1 MSDIRDIAEK
11 VYAGERLTFADGM
24 RLYRHHNL
32 IELSALADF
41 VRRKKHP
48 ENIVTYVIGRNIN
61 YTNVCWVKC
70 DFCAF
75 YRPPGHAEGYTLPKE
90 VILRKCQELVD
101 VGASLPGGNP
111 PKSCEVLMQ
120 GGLNPK
126 LKIEYYEDLLSSIRD
141 RFPEIHLHSL
151 SATEIIY
158 IAHISRLSIEECLKR
173 LRAAGLDS
181 IPGAGA
187 EILVDEPRS
196 ELAFRKDTTDEWL
209 DVHRTAHRLGMNTTA
224 TMMFGS
230 VEKPEHRIEHILRVR
245 EVQDEALKGKWGNGA
260 MGQWNGDDP
269 LHLPL
274 SKGESPR
281 GSQPSTTNPQ
291 PSGRFTAFIL
301 WNFQPH
307 ETVLGERLM
316 KQGWRKATGYE
327 YLRMTAVARLLLD
340 NIDNLQASWVTQGAK
355 IAQISLKY
363 GNNDFGSLMMEE
375 NVVSAAGTKF
385 CMPLEEIHRLIRDAG
400 YTPVRR
406 NTRYELIDADA
417 GEPSSVTP
425 QRKELELMRL

>member
-11 VYAGERLTFADGM
+11 VYAGERLTFEDGM

-32 IELSALADF
+32 TELSALADY

-75 YRPPGHAEGYTLPKE
+75 YRPPGHTEGYTLPTE
-90 VILRKCQELVD
+90 VILQKCQELVD
-101 VGASLPGGNP
+101 VGASLPGGNS

-126 LKIEYYEDLLSSIRD
+126 LKIDYYEDLLSSIRD
-141 RFPEIHLHSL
+141 RFPEIQLHSL

-158 IAHISRLSIEECLKR
+158 IAHISRLSIEECIQR

-196 ELAFRKDTTDEWL
+196 ELAFRKDTTEEWL
-209 DVHRTAHRLGMNTTA
+209 NVHRIAHRLGMNTTA
-224 TMMFGS
+224 TMMYGS

-245 EVQDEALKGKWGNGA
+245 ETQDEALKGKW
-260 MGQWNGDDP
+260 NGDN
-269 LHLPL
+269 H
-274 SKGESPR
+274 
-281 GSQPSTTNPQ
+281 Q
-291 PSGRFTAFIL
+291 PSGRFTAFIT

-307 ETVLGERLM
+307 DTVLGERLM
-316 KQGWRKATGYE
+316 RQGWRKSTGYE
-327 YLRMTAVARLLLD
+327 YLRMTAISRLLLD

-355 IAQISLKY
+355 IAQVSLKY

-385 CMPLEEIHRLIRDAG
+385 CMPLEEIHRLIHDAG
-400 YTPVRR
+400 YRPVRR
-406 NTRYELIDADA
+406 NTRYERLEADGSELPA
-417 GEPSSVTP
+417 VMSQP
-425 QRKELELMRL
+425 KELNLMPL

>member
-11 VYAGERLTFADGM
+11 VYAGERLTFEDGM
-24 RLYRHHNL
+24 RLYRHHNVT
-32 IELSALADF
+32 ELSALADF

-48 ENIVTYVIGRNIN
+48 ENVVTYVIGRNIN

-75 YRPPGHAEGYTLPKE
+75 YRPPGHAEGYTLPNE
-90 VILRKCQELVD
+90 VILQKCQELVD
-101 VGASLPGGNP
+101 VGATLPGGNS

-141 RFPEIHLHSL
+141 HFPEIQLHSL

-158 IAHISRLSIEECLKR
+158 IAHISRLSIEECVQR

-224 TMMFGS
+224 TMMYGS

-245 EVQDEALKGKWGNGA
+245 ETQDEALKGKLGNWEIGK
-260 MGQWNGDDP
+260 WNGDN
-269 LHLPL
+269 H
-274 SKGESPR
+274 
-281 GSQPSTTNPQ
+281 QPSTINHQ
-291 PSGRFTAFIL
+291 PSGRFMAFIT

-316 KQGWRKATGYE
+316 RQGWRKSTGYE
-327 YLRMTAVARLLLD
+327 YLRMTAVSRLLLD
-340 NIDNLQASWVTQGAK
+340 NVDNMQASWVTQGAK

-400 YTPVRR
+400 YKPVRR
-406 NTRYELIDADA
+406 NTRYKLIDVD
-417 GEPSSVTP
+417 VTQP
-425 QRKELELMRL
+425 IELSLTPLRS

>member
-1 MSDIRDIAEK
+1 MNSSLILFILSILSKKNMSDIYDIAEK
-11 VYAGERLTFADGM
+11 VYAGERLTFEDGM
-24 RLYRHHNL
+24 RLYRHHHL
-32 IELSALADF
+32 TELSALADF

-61 YTNVCWVKC
+61 YTNICWVKC

-90 VILRKCQELVD
+90 VILQKCQELVD
-101 VGASLPGGNP
+101 VGATLPGGNP

-126 LKIEYYEDLLSSIRD
+126 LKIDYYEDLLSSIRD

-158 IAHISRLSIEECLKR
+158 IAHISRLSLEECIQR

-230 VEKPEHRIEHILRVR
+230 VEQPEHRIEHILRVR
-245 EVQDEALKGKWGNGA
+245 EVQDEALRGKLGNWEIGK
-260 MGQWNGDDP
+260 WNGD
-269 LHLPL
+269 
-274 SKGESPR
+274 
-281 GSQPSTTNPQ
+281 NPQ
-291 PSGRFTAFIL
+291 PLGRFTAFIL

-316 KQGWRKATGYE
+316 RRGWRQSTGYE

-340 NIDNLQASWVTQGAK
+340 NVDNLQASWVTQGAK

-400 YTPVRR
+400 YQPVRR
-406 NTRYELIDADA
+406 NTRYELIDA
-417 GEPSSVTP
+417 EVNQPRELSLTP
-425 QRKELELMRL
+425 A

>member
-1 MSDIRDIAEK
+1 MSDICDIAEK
-11 VYAGERLTFADGM
+11 VYAGERLMFEDGM
-24 RLYRHHNL
+24 RLYRHHNVT
-32 IELSALADF
+32 ELSALADY

-75 YRPPGHAEGYTLPKE
+75 YRPPGHAEGYTLSNE
-90 VILRKCQELVD
+90 VILQKCQELVD

-126 LKIEYYEDLLSSIRD
+126 LKIDYYEDLLSAIRD
-141 RFPEIHLHSL
+141 HFPEIQLHSL

-158 IAHISRLSIEECLKR
+158 IAHISRLSIEECVQR

-196 ELAFRKDTTDEWL
+196 EMAFRKDTTDEWL
-209 DVHRTAHRLGMNTTA
+209 DVHRAAHRIGMNTTA
-224 TMMFGS
+224 TMMYGS
-230 VEKPEHRIEHILRVR
+230 VETPEHRIEHILRVR
-245 EVQDEALKGKWGNGA
+245 ETQDEALKRVDGLQLTVDSHN
-260 MGQWNGDDP
+260 NHP
-269 LHLPL
+269 
-274 SKGESPR
+274 
-281 GSQPSTTNPQ
+281 PSTVHRP
-291 PSGRFTAFIL
+291 PFGRFTAFIT

-316 KQGWRKATGYE
+316 RQNWRKSTGYE
-327 YLRMTAVARLLLD
+327 YLRMTAVSRLLLD
-340 NIDNLQASWVTQGAK
+340 NIDNMQASWVTQGAK

-400 YTPVRR
+400 YQPVRR
-406 NTRYELIDADA
+406 NTRYGLIMVNGQWNTKVLTTRQGIA
-417 GEPSSVTP
+417 
-425 QRKELELMRL
+425 

>member
-1 MSDIRDIAEK
+1 MPHIYDIAEK
-11 VYAGERLTFADGM
+11 VYAGERLTFEDGM

-32 IELSALADF
+32 LELSALADF

-90 VILRKCQELVD
+90 TILQKCQELVD

-126 LKIEYYEDLLSSIRD
+126 LKIDYYEDLLSSIRD

-158 IAHISRLSIEECLKR
+158 IAHISRLSIEECLRR

-209 DVHRTAHRLGMNTTA
+209 EVHRIAHRLGMDTTA

-245 EVQDEALKGKWGNGA
+245 EVQDEALNNAKGLGWRGKGSGNG
-260 MGQWNGDDP
+260 
-269 LHLPL
+269 
-274 SKGESPR
+274 S
-281 GSQPSTTNPQ
+281 NPQ

-307 ETVLGERLM
+307 DTVLGERLM
-316 KQGWRKATGYE
+316 RQGWRKATGYE
-327 YLRMTAVARLLLD
+327 YLRMTVIARLLLD

-400 YTPVRR
+400 YQPVRR
-406 NTRYELIDADA
+406 NTRYELLDADA
-417 GEPSSVTP
+417 SQPLSTMP
-425 QRKELELMRL
+425 RQKELDLIRL

>member
-1 MSDIRDIAEK
+1 MSDICDIAEK
-11 VYAGERLTFADGM
+11 VDAGERLTFEDGM
-24 RLYRHHNL
+24 RLYRHHNVT
-32 IELSALADF
+32 ELSALADY

-61 YTNVCWVKC
+61 YTNICWVKC

-75 YRPPGHAEGYTLPKE
+75 YRPPGHPEGYTLPNE
-90 VILRKCQELVD
+90 VILQKCQELVD
-101 VGASLPGGNP
+101 VGATLPGGNS

-126 LKIEYYEDLLSSIRD
+126 LKIDYYEDLLSSIRD
-141 RFPEIHLHSL
+141 RFPEIQLHSL

-158 IAHISRLSIEECLKR
+158 IAHISRLSIGECVQR

-187 EILVDEPRS
+187 EILVDGPRS

-245 EVQDEALKGKWGNGA
+245 ETQDEALRGKLGNWEIGK
-260 MGQWNGDDP
+260 WNGDNHQP
-269 LHLPL
+269 L
-274 SKGESPR
+274 
-281 GSQPSTTNPQ
+281 
-291 PSGRFTAFIL
+291 GRFTAFIT

-316 KQGWRKATGYE
+316 QQGWRQSTGYE

-340 NIDNLQASWVTQGAK
+340 NVDNLQASWVTQGAK

-400 YTPVRR
+400 CQPVRR
-406 NTRYELIDADA
+406 NTRYELIDADVSQPIA
-417 GEPSSVTP
+417 LSLTP
-425 QRKELELMRL
+425 A